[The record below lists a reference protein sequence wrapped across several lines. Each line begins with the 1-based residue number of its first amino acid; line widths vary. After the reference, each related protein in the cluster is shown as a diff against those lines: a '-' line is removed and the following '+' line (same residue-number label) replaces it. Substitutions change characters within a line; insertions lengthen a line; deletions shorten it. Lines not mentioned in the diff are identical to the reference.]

1 MPMSHV
7 TSTTLKDSKTKER
20 KLTFEIDARNRCD
33 IRGDMGVHWEGAEF
47 RDLTDFDIEF
57 LFYKVDQE
65 AVYHD
70 AVTFQSGLNSP
81 ADTIAWEALEI
92 MIKTVTGCKDI
103 GDFCAIYC
111 NSF

>member
-1 MPMSHV
+1 MSHV

-47 RDLTDFDIEF
+47 RDLVDFDIEF
-57 LFYKVDQE
+57 LFYTEGQKSIH
-65 AVYHD
+65 HD
-70 AVTFQSGLNSP
+70 AVTFTSGINSP
-81 ADTIAWEALEI
+81 ADNIAWEALEI